1 MIPKECKRLAE
12 VDFRIAVVSAHSA
25 REKHTPPGHPSTLHL
40 WWAPRPLAACRPIL
54 LALLLPDPCDENCPD
69 DFKSRAKPS
78 RGPVDGH

>member
-1 MIPKECKRLAE
+1 MIAKECKRLAE
-12 VDFRIAVVSAHSA
+12 VDFRIAVVSVHSA

-69 DFKSRAKPS
+69 DFKSKAKPS